1 MPNLISVKQSST
13 QIRMVSKQ
21 QHVLQHVNLAN
32 SSDGL
37 DDR

>member
-21 QHVLQHVNLAN
+21 HHVLQHVNF
-32 SSDGL
+32 G
-37 DDR
+37 